1 MRVLH
6 LNYSERSGG
15 AAIAMHRLYRGQRAA
30 GLDARLLVLRKSS
43 ADPHV
48 QTVTLNRLQAALRHR
63 LIARER
69 PSRTAYPA
77 YDGRQW
83 SNGAQSTPAPRHIA
97 AARPDVLHLHW
108 IGDGLLSVGAL
119 AGLDV
124 PLVWTL
130 HDQWAFTG
138 GCHFSGDCARYAAA
152 CGACPALGST
162 RDADLSRTVWQHKR
176 DAWRG
181 LRVTFIAPSVWMAA
195 RLSAS
200 SLFGD
205 ARVEVIPNGVDLDV
219 FAPRDMMFAREVF
232 GLPTDRKLI
241 LFGAQRVDD
250 PRKGL
255 HHLQAALAA
264 LHHRDDLALA
274 VYGAGEVTLA
284 TGHAL
289 HTVGT
294 ISDDRLMALLYAAA
308 DVFVAPSESDNLPN
322 TVLEALACGT
332 PCAAFNVG
340 GLPEMITDG
349 VNGALATP
357 LDPDAL
363 ARAISMLIDGDR
375 DALRAAARDSAV
387 RRFDVRAMVARC
399 SAVYASLTQP

>member
-1 MRVLH
+1 MKVLH

-48 QTVTLNRLQAALRHR
+48 EAITLNRLQAALRHR
-63 LIARER
+63 LIGRER
-69 PSRTAYPA
+69 PSRAVYPA
-77 YDGRQW
+77 YDGRPW

-97 AARPDVLHLHW
+97 AAHPDVLHLHW

-138 GCHFSGDCARYAAA
+138 GCHIIGNCTRYEAA

-162 RDADLSRTVWQHKR
+162 RDADLSRAVWQRKR

-181 LRVTFIAPSVWMAA
+181 LRVTFITPSAWLAA

-200 SLFGD
+200 SLFRD

-219 FAPRDMMFAREVF
+219 FAPRDRTFAREVF
-232 GLPTDRKLI
+232 GLPADRKLI

-250 PRKGL
+250 PNKGL

-264 LHHRDDLALA
+264 LNHRDDLALA
-274 VYGAGEVTLA
+274 VFGAGEVVLA

-289 HTVGT
+289 HAVGT
-294 ISDDRLMALLYAAA
+294 VNDDRLMALLYAAA
-308 DVFVAPSESDNLPN
+308 DVFVAPSECDNLPN

-349 VNGALATP
+349 VNGALAQP
-357 LDPDAL
+357 FDAAAL
-363 ARAISMLIDGDR
+363 AGAISGLVDGDR
-375 DALRAAARDSAV
+375 AALRAAARDSAV
-387 RRFDVRAMVARC
+387 RRYDVRAMVARC